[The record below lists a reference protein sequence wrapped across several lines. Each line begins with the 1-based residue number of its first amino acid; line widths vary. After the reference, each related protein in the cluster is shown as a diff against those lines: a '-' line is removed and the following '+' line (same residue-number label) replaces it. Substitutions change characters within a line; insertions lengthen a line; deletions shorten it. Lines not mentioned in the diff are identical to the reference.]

1 MLKLDR
7 GDARLAWNLLAMQ
20 VRDRYLGSSL
30 GAAWAVANPIFM
42 LALYTFIF
50 GYVLKVRL
58 PGADTTFA
66 YALWLIAGY
75 AAWLGTVDA
84 ISASTNSVV
93 AATGIVKNLAIK
105 TELLPVAATGVGL
118 ITLSVCLLF
127 VVVLTFVDGR
137 GIGWPVALLPVIIA
151 IHFGL
156 LAALGL
162 WLSAAT
168 VFVRDLSLALP
179 NILTIAMFATPI
191 FYPIESLPAPLQQ
204 VSRFNPFYILVS
216 AYRSVLLD
224 GAVPPAAGLL
234 FVAALALGIG
244 GAGLVI
250 FRRLKGQFSSAL

>member
-1 MLKLDR
+1 MLKIDR
-7 GDARLAWNLLAMQ
+7 TDARLTWNLLAMQ

-66 YALWLIAGY
+66 YSLWLIAGY

-105 TELLPVAATGVGL
+105 TELLPVAATGVGF

-137 GIGWPVALLPVIIA
+137 GIGWPIALLPVIIA

-168 VFVRDLSLALP
+168 VFVRDVSVALP
-179 NILTIAMFATPI
+179 NVLTIAMFATPI
-191 FYPIESLPAPLQQ
+191 FYPIESLPTPLQH

-216 AYRSVLLD
+216 AYRSILLD
-224 GAVPPAAGLL
+224 RALPSAAGLL
-234 FVAALALGIG
+234 FVAALAVGIG